1 MENFVEV
8 QDVNE
13 VNAEATETGTIVNEA
28 PVEAEVKGTEQ
39 ETKKPGKFK
48 RFVKGTWNITKKV
61 MPIGLAY
68 SLGYATK
75 AAIDKFAGKPAVGSS
90 DVPAIPVKTETID
103 LGEGVSAEVTNF

>member
-8 QDVNE
+8 EVQDVNT
-13 VNAEATETGTIVNEA
+13 AETTETGTIVNET
-28 PVEAEVKGTEQ
+28 PVETENAQGQ

-48 RFVKGTWNITKKV
+48 RFVKGAWSVTKKV

-75 AAIDKFAGKPAVGSS
+75 AAIGKFAGKPEVVGS

-103 LGEGVSAEVTNF
+103 IGEGVSAEVTNF

>member
-28 PVEAEVKGTEQ
+28 PVETEVKGTEQ

-48 RFVKGTWNITKKV
+48 RFVKGAWSITKKV

-75 AAIDKFAGKPAVGSS
+75 AAIGKFADKPAVVGS

>member
-13 VNAEATETGTIVNEA
+13 VNAETGTIVNEA
-28 PVEAEVKGTEQ
+28 PVETEVKGTEQ

-48 RFVKGTWNITKKV
+48 SFVKGTWNITKKV

-75 AAIDKFAGKPAVGSS
+75 AAIGKFAGKPAVVGS

>member
-1 MENFVEV
+1 METNFVEV
-8 QDVNE
+8 QDVNVE
-13 VNAEATETGTIVNEA
+13 AETTETGTIVNET
-28 PVEAEVKGTEQ
+28 PVETENAQGQ

-48 RFVKGTWNITKKV
+48 RFVKGAWSVTKKV

-75 AAIDKFAGKPAVGSS
+75 AAIGKFAGKPEIGS

>member
-1 MENFVEV
+1 METNFVEV
-8 QDVNE
+8 DVNQVE
-13 VNAEATETGTIVNEA
+13 AEATETGTIVNEA

-75 AAIDKFAGKPAVGSS
+75 AAIGKFAGKPAVGS

>member
-1 MENFVEV
+1 MENFVEIEV
-8 QDVNE
+8 QDVT
-13 VNAEATETGTIVNEA
+13 AEATETGTILSEE
-28 PVEAEVKGTEQ
+28 PVEADAKTQEQ

-75 AAIDKFAGKPAVGSS
+75 AAIGKFAGKPAVGS